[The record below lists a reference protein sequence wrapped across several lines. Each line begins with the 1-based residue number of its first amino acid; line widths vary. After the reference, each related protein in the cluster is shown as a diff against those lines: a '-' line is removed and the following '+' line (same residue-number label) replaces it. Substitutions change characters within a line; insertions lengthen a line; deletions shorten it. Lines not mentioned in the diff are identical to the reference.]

1 MEVFLVWWTARIT
14 HYTRELKRWR
24 GGGEVVHKKIR
35 KKTQTVWGSR
45 HIISPSP
52 YPASIH
58 FINPFETLAIQSQPA
73 LL

>member
-24 GGGEVVHKKIR
+24 GTVPIQKLQPW
-35 KKTQTVWGSR
+35 KTSFL
-45 HIISPSP
+45 SPSP

-58 FINPFETLAIQSQPA
+58 SINPFETLAIQSQPA